1 MCGHHYIQTNSN
13 NVKKNVVFLFHF
25 VIRIHLNVFQLYIYI
40 YIYFFYLEIYPFTT
54 GTTTTGVIGL
64 RPLDT
69 KLYLQMTH
77 SIKAKICRIKC
88 S

>member
-1 MCGHHYIQTNSN
+1 M
-13 NVKKNVVFLFHF
+13 
-25 VIRIHLNVFQLYIYI
+25 IYI
-40 YIYFFYLEIYPFTT
+40 YIYFIWKSTPLQ
-54 GTTTTGVIGL
+54 

-88 S
+88 